1 MLGGMDAQG
10 LVGRQDV
17 LDRLTGFLAGVRERG
32 GMLGLTGDPGVGKS
46 ALQAVAVGWARSQG
60 FTVLGARGS
69 ESETHL
75 PFASLHQLLRPVL
88 ARADGLPARQRD
100 ALLSGFGMAELAQP
114 DRFLMSLAALELV
127 AEQARMAPVL
137 VSLEDMHWMDEPSL
151 DVIAF
156 MARRIEDEQV
166 VVLASVQGG
175 PSPMDLDV
183 PVEWVPVGGL
193 DPVSAA
199 ALLTDHAPDLTPVLH
214 DRVLRE
220 ADGNPL
226 ALLEFPTAMRSG
238 RLGWTELSDELP
250 MSARLERAFVS
261 RVDRLQAPARTLLE
275 VAALDDGTDLEE
287 MLAVARLLAG
297 PDVGAEAYAPAV
309 EAGLLKS
316 DGLAAVLGHSL
327 IGSALRQSMT
337 PDRSRA
343 VHAALAEVLAP
354 THPDRAA
361 WHRASAVVTAD
372 EQTAADLEL
381 AAGNAVRRGALGS
394 AVTWLLRAATLSL
407 DAPSR
412 GARLLGAAEIAFE
425 LGRPWQVEE
434 IRRQV
439 PRTDLAPRD
448 RSRLTWL
455 EGAFDD
461 GASADPDEVRRLL
474 AMARAAIAEADLD
487 LAFQLLLGAGRRAW
501 WGEPGADVRRE
512 VVGVARSAPVA
523 QDDPRVLAVVALA
536 APLEHTRELMR
547 GVEAWSGEAAG
558 RPEVS
563 GLLGIAAFCT
573 GDLPRAITLLSPPI
587 DDMRAQ
593 GLLRL
598 LAEAL
603 AIRSWSAMYHGTF
616 DLAVSADEA
625 ARLADETGRT
635 LWGAAARIAQAVLG
649 AIHGAPAD
657 RPARDAL
664 LADAERV
671 AFAAPVPMSTLLAAV
686 QLARGLEELAAG
698 RHEVAYAE
706 LRRVFETR
714 DPAHHPVQQ
723 VWTLGYLAEA
733 AVATGRT
740 DEARATLRELEALSG
755 DDPPPAA
762 AVALEYSRAALADDT
777 DAEELFRAALDGAC
791 RHVPWHRARVE
802 LAYGAWLRRHRRVV
816 ESRAVLRQARHAFDA
831 LGALEWAQ
839 RADHELRATGERG
852 WRPATD
858 RGALLSPQESEIAR
872 LAALGLS
879 NREIGQRLYLSHRTV
894 GSHLYRIFPKLGV
907 TSRGQLG
914 MALAG
919 GELV

>member
-1 MLGGMDAQG
+1 MDAQG
-10 LVGRQDV
+10 LVGRQEV
-17 LDRLTGFLAGVRERG
+17 LARLTGFLDGVRERG

-46 ALQAVAVGWARSQG
+46 ALQAAAVAAARAQG
-60 FTVLGARGS
+60 FTVLSARGS
-69 ESETHL
+69 ESESHL
-75 PFASLHQLLRPVL
+75 PFASLHQLLRPLL
-88 ARADGLPARQRD
+88 ARADELPTRQRD
-100 ALLSGFGMAELAQP
+100 ALLSGFGMAEPAQP
-114 DRFLMSLAALELV
+114 DRFLTSLAALELV
-127 AEQARMAPVL
+127 AEQARSAPVL
-137 VSLEDMHWMDEPSL
+137 VSLEDLHWMDDPSL

-156 MARRIEDEQV
+156 IARRIEEEQV
-166 VVLASVQGG
+166 VVLASARGG

-183 PVEWVPVGGL
+183 PVTWVPVGGL
-193 DPVSAA
+193 DPDSAA
-199 ALLTDHAPDLTPVLH
+199 ALLAEHAPELTPALR

-226 ALLEFPTAMRSG
+226 ALLEFPAAMRSG

-250 MSARLERAFVS
+250 MSDRLERAFGS
-261 RVDRLQAPARTLLE
+261 RVDRLPPPARTLLQ
-275 VAALDDGTDLEE
+275 VAALDDGTDLAE
-287 MLAVARLLAG
+287 MLAATRLLDG
-297 PDVGAEAYAPAV
+297 PDVGAEVCDPAV
-309 EAGLLKS
+309 DAGLLRS
-316 DGLAAVLGHSL
+316 DGVSAVLDHSL
-327 IGSALRQSMT
+327 IGSALRQSLT
-337 PDRSRA
+337 VDRTRA

-354 THPDRAA
+354 AHPDRAA
-361 WHRASAVVTAD
+361 WHRASAVVTPD
-372 EQTAADLEL
+372 ERTAADLES
-381 AAGNAVRRGALGS
+381 AAANAVRRGALGS
-394 AVTWLLRAATLSL
+394 AVTWLLRAAALSL

-425 LGRPWQVEE
+425 LGRQWQVEE

-439 PRTDLAPRD
+439 PRGSLTPRD

-461 GASADPDEVRRLL
+461 GASAEPDEVRRLL
-474 AMARAAIAEADLD
+474 AMARSAIAEADLD

-501 WGEPGADVRRE
+501 WGESGADVRHE
-512 VVGVARSAPVA
+512 VVVVARSAPVA

-536 APLEHTRELMR
+536 EPLEHARELAR
-547 GVEAWSGEAAG
+547 GVETWSGKVAG

-625 ARLADETGRT
+625 ARLADDTGRA

-649 AIHGAPAD
+649 AIRGGPGD

-671 AFAAPVPMSTLLAAV
+671 AFAAPIPMSTLLAAV

-698 RHEVAYAE
+698 RHEAAYAE
-706 LRRVFETR
+706 LRRVFEPG

-740 DEARATLRELEALSG
+740 DDARAVLHELEALSG
-755 DDPPPAA
+755 DAPPVAA
-762 AVALEYSRAALADDT
+762 AVALEYSRAVLADDVE
-777 DAEELFRAALDGAC
+777 AEALFRAALDGAC
-791 RHVPWHRARVE
+791 RHVPWHRARAE

-816 ESRAVLRQARHAFDA
+816 ESRTTLRQARHTFDA
-831 LGALEWAQ
+831 LGAVEWAH
-839 RADHELRATGERG
+839 RADQELRATGERG

-872 LAALGLS
+872 LAARGLS

-894 GSHLYRIFPKLGV
+894 GSHLYRIFPKLGI

-914 MALAG
+914 TALAG
-919 GELV
+919 DAVA